1 MLLSLFGFIEP
12 PKNPLIYEPE
22 PIVITEPA
30 IEPVIELTIEEKIA
44 SNYYVCDE
52 SIHFIR
58 ADTAECLNKPV
69 NVQVSRQNTPQT
81 IRNVSKGNGYAPG
94 NCTAF
99 IKDVVSWIPNGLG
112 NANTW
117 DDRARSMGF
126 VVNTAPAAG
135 SVGVSNSGRYGHV
148 FRVNSVNSD
157 GSINISDMNY
167 RNLYEVTHRT
177 ISASGYYFIHPY

>member
-1 MLLSLFGFIEP
+1 MQET
-12 PKNPLIYEPE
+12 PKTPLIIEDPVA
-22 PIVITEPA
+22 IVEQLTPA
-30 IEPVIELTIEEKIA
+30 EVPLTVQEKID
-44 SNYYVCDE
+44 SNFYECDE
-52 SIHFIR
+52 SIQFIR

-69 NVQVSRQNTPQT
+69 NVPVSRQNTPQT